1 MVSICSNFDGRS
13 AELRY
18 KIGDVARILGIS
30 TDLIRYYEKKGVVTP
45 VKDKSNDYRYYDTWD
60 INYLID
66 CLWYKN
72 FGFNIDHIA
81 DMVSDFS
88 RTDLLSDLDGKEAEL
103 EESIHHQQLL
113 LRRIR
118 EYRESVASVKELVG
132 VCDIRRSPAIACY
145 LNRFNQSYDNSAK
158 LRQTSQKWLKYMPFT
173 KRHFEIN
180 WEDVLGGG
188 EGYAWGFSLDMQ
200 YVDELK
206 VPIAPPIVT
215 LPSQL
220 SIHSA
225 FKSSGKDAFTPRHID
240 FMIDYAE
247 ANGLEIFGS
256 VRGNLVCSIVEED
269 QLTGYFEV
277 WMPIEDN

>member
-1 MVSICSNFDGRS
+1 V
-13 AELRY
+13 RY
-18 KIGDVARILGIS
+18 KIGDVARILGVS

-45 VKDKSNDYRYYDTWD
+45 VKDKNNDYRYYDTWD

-88 RTDLLSDLDGKEAEL
+88 YNNLLEDLTHKEDEI
-103 EESIHHQQLL
+103 EEAVRHQQLL

-118 EYRESVASVKELVG
+118 EHRESVLHVKDWVG
-132 VCDIRRSPAIACY
+132 VCDIRRSPAIAYY
-145 LNRFNQSYDNSAK
+145 LNRYNQAYDQSAK
-158 LRQTSQKWLKYMPFT
+158 LGQTSQQWLKYMPFT

-180 WEDVLGGG
+180 WEDVQGGG
-188 EGYAWGFSLDMQ
+188 EGYAWGFSLDMD
-200 YVDELK
+200 YVQTLG
-206 VPIAPPIVT
+206 VPVEPPIVT

-225 FKSSGKDAFTPRHID
+225 FKSSGKDAFSPRHID

-256 VRGNLVCSIVEED
+256 VRGNLVCSIVED
-269 QLTGYFEV
+269 DRLTGYFEV
-277 WMPIEDN
+277 WMPIEEN

>member
-1 MVSICSNFDGRS
+1 MQ
-13 AELRY
+13 Y

-45 VKDKSNDYRYYDTWD
+45 VKDKNNDYRYYDTWD

-66 CLWYKN
+66 CLWFKN

-88 RTDLLSDLDGKEAEL
+88 YANLLDDLGAKT
-103 EESIHHQQLL
+103 EEIEQSIRHQQLL
-113 LRRIR
+113 LRRI
-118 EYRESVASVKELVG
+118 KEHEQDVRNIKDCVG
-132 VCDIRRSPAIACY
+132 VCDIRRSPAIAYY

-158 LRQTSQKWLKYMPFT
+158 LNKTSQEWLKYMPFT

-180 WEDVLGGG
+180 WEDVVGGG
-188 EGYAWGFSLDMQ
+188 DGYAWGFSLDKS
-200 YVDELK
+200 YAEELN
-206 VPIAPPIVT
+206 VPLSPPVVT

-256 VRGNLVCSIVEED
+256 VRGNLVCSIVED
-269 QLTGYFEV
+269 DRLTGYFEV
-277 WMPIEDN
+277 WMPIEEN

>member
-1 MVSICSNFDGRS
+1 M
-13 AELRY
+13 RY

-118 EYRESVASVKELVG
+118 EYRESVASVRELVG
-132 VCDIRRSPAIACY
+132 VCDIRRSPAIAYY

-200 YVDELK
+200 YVEELK

>member
-1 MVSICSNFDGRS
+1 MQ
-13 AELRY
+13 Y

-66 CLWYKN
+66 CLWFKN
-72 FGFNIDHIA
+72 FGYNIDHIA
-81 DMVSDFS
+81 DMVTDFS
-88 RTDLLSDLDGKEAEL
+88 RDQLLDDLDAKADEI
-103 EESIHHQQLL
+103 EENVRRQSLL

-118 EYRESVASVKELVG
+118 EHREEVAAVKAQVG
-132 VCDIRRSPAIACY
+132 VCDIRSSPAIAYY
-145 LNRFNQSYDNSAK
+145 LNRFNQAYDSSAA
-158 LRQTSQKWLKYMPFT
+158 LSQTNQQWLKYMPLT

-180 WEDVLGGG
+180 WDEVAGGG
-188 EGYAWGFSLDMQ
+188 EGYAWGFSLDMS
-200 YVDELK
+200 YAEELG
-206 VPIAPPIVT
+206 VPLEPPIVT

-225 FKSSGKDAFTPRHID
+225 FKSSGKDAFTPHHID

-256 VRGNLVCSIVEED
+256 VRGNLVCSVVEEG

-277 WMPIEDN
+277 WMPIDPYPAN